1 MVKKIRCNRHAF
13 NRRQEGLVMKAFKKI
28 IKQEIAKIVCDGCG
42 LQATAER
49 DYDFHEFI
57 SIEHS
62 CGYNSIHG
70 DGKFI
75 SIDLCQQCFADMCG
89 DTLKISDPLGERIS
103 SSNEDTLEYQNI
115 FQAITKSKQEANE
128 LKQNSDIRI
137 LARNILSTNKIS
149 NQKELQASL
158 KRVEQLWDAQYHSAE
173 GNELHKLADL
183 ICSYE
188 KKDWNSYFEE
198 VPLADDDFMPH
209 RLNFKSKFTFD
220 EEKTA
225 SGMLSSIPINT
236 EVDDESSRDSVLAN
250 NQLDE
255 TKQHLLESI
264 TNVLLKYPE
273 LRLGQ
278 SITNAMS
285 LQQPCPELFHIED
298 DVLAKKL
305 VSFQG
310 DD

>member
-1 MVKKIRCNRHAF
+1 MQKFKTVTT
-13 NRRQEGLVMKAFKKI
+13 QEVTILI
-28 IKQEIAKIVCDGCG
+28 CDGCG
-42 LQATAER
+42 LQASADGCYE
-49 DYDFHEFI
+49 FHEFI
-57 SIEHS
+57 SIVQY
-62 CGYNSIHG
+62 CGYSSIHG
-70 DGKFI
+70 DGKQI
-75 SIDLCQQCFADMCG
+75 NIDLCQQCFADMCG
-89 DTLKISDPLGERIS
+89 DTLKIGDPLDEKTS
-103 SSNEDTLEYQNI
+103 SSNEDTLAYQNI

-137 LARNILSTNKIS
+137 LARDILSSNKIS

-173 GNELHKLADL
+173 GNELHQLADL

-188 KKDWNSYFEE
+188 KKDWDSYFEE

-236 EVDDESSRDSVLAN
+236 EVDDESSRDSIFADN
-250 NQLDE
+250 HLDE
-255 TKQHLLESI
+255 AKQHLLESI

-278 SITNAMS
+278 LLINAIS
-285 LQQPCPELFHIED
+285 LQQPCFELFHIED
-298 DVLAKKL
+298 NVLAEKL

-310 DD
+310 DE

>member
-1 MVKKIRCNRHAF
+1 
-13 NRRQEGLVMKAFKKI
+13 MKAFKKI

-62 CGYNSIHG
+62 CGYGSIHG
-70 DGKFI
+70 DGKQMK
-75 SIDLCQQCFADMCG
+75 IDLCQQCFADMCG